1 MDTELFNKIPQLAD
15 YMLQKLLIGFLL
27 FNFCLGCKAQTVVSI
42 NDKNLRFIGRVLMTD
57 STAELS
63 WPSSEVKLNFKGT
76 AIRAIIKDEI
86 GDNYYNIIVD
96 GKLIKVLH
104 LENIK
109 KEYLLAE
116 GLKSGEHTLELFKRT
131 ESRMGKTSFYQIL
144 LPNDGIILNPPK
156 KQNRKIEVFGNS
168 ISCGYAVED
177 TSGKDRGT
185 SPYENAYLSYT
196 GITARHLNA
205 ELHNTSKS
213 GIGITVSWFHLIISE
228 MYDRE
233 QEIDSIKKWNF
244 SKYMPNLVIV
254 NLFQNDSW
262 IVKLKDNPEFKAR
275 FGSEPPSDAYIINA
289 YSNFIKSIRNKYAL
303 APIVCILGSMD
314 ASKDG
319 SPWPGYIEK
328 AVEGI
333 EDKNIYTHIIPYK
346 NSPGHPSVK
355 KQQAMANDLISYIE
369 KNIKW

>member
-1 MDTELFNKIPQLAD
+1 MLHKLF
-15 YMLQKLLIGFLL
+15 IGAL
-27 FNFCLGCKAQTVVSI
+27 FIVFSFGCKAQTVVSI

-63 WPSSEVKLNFKGT
+63 WPSSEVKLNYKGT
-76 AIRAIIKDEI
+76 AISAIIKDEL

-104 LENIK
+104 LENSK

-116 GLKSGEHTLELFKRT
+116 GLKSGKHTLELFKRT
-131 ESRMGKTSFYQIL
+131 ESRMGKTSFYQFL
-144 LPNDGIILNPPK
+144 LPNNGVILNPPK
-156 KQNRKIEVFGNS
+156 AQKRKIEVFGNS

-196 GITARHLNA
+196 GITARHFDA

-213 GIGITVSWFHLIISE
+213 GIGITVSWFHLIMSE

-233 QEIDSIKKWNF
+233 QEADSIKKWDF
-244 SKYMPNLVIV
+244 SKYTPNIVIV

-289 YSNFIKSIRNKYAL
+289 YSNFIKSIRNKYPL
-303 APIVCILGSMD
+303 VPIACILGSMD

-319 SPWPGYIEK
+319 SPWPVYIEK
-328 AVEGI
+328 AVEVIG
-333 EDKNIYTHIIPYK
+333 DKNIYTHIIPYK
-346 NSPGHPSVK
+346 NTAGHPSVK
-355 KQQAMANDLISYIE
+355 EQQAMADDLIAYIE